1 MVNDLPQRTHVYRN
15 HHLDSTRWDDFVPRD
30 DDIVIATPY
39 KSGTT
44 WMQGIVGNLILPQE
58 QHPHQSSPWIEMRL
72 HPFEEMMAQ
81 LAEQPHRR
89 FIKTHLPLDGL
100 PYYPQIKYIVVSRDG
115 RDVFMSMWNHYK
127 SYTTTAYQDMNDTP
141 GRVGPPL
148 PVCPQDIGEFWQMWI
163 TRGWFEWEN
172 EGYPFWAN
180 MRHVQTWWDYRH
192 LPNILFV
199 HYNHLKEDPA
209 NQIQQVAH
217 YLDIQVPSEELPQL
231 VHATSFN
238 TMREKAIARE
248 AGRGEQSHFKEGARD
263 FFYKATN
270 NRWKDV
276 LTPEDLELYEVAAG
290 GELSPSCRAWLEQ
303 GIYQF

>member
-127 SYTTTAYQDMNDTP
+127 SYTT
-141 GRVGPPL
+141 
-148 PVCPQDIGEFWQMWI
+148 
-163 TRGWFEWEN
+163 
-172 EGYPFWAN
+172 
-180 MRHVQTWWDYRH
+180 VQ
-192 LPNILFV
+192 N
-199 HYNHLKEDPA
+199 
-209 NQIQQVAH
+209 
-217 YLDIQVPSEELPQL
+217 PS
-231 VHATSFN
+231 HATQN
-238 TMREKAIARE
+238 PPGT
-248 AGRGEQSHFKEGARD
+248 
-263 FFYKATN
+263 
-270 NRWKDV
+270 
-276 LTPEDLELYEVAAG
+276 
-290 GELSPSCRAWLEQ
+290 SPKPHQNLPK
-303 GIYQF
+303 